1 MQVKTVLCPVD
12 FSPISLRNLRMAVEV
27 CKRVGARLVI
37 HHNLDVRPPG
47 FMAVTWMWSEDK
59 EAREEEKAAAVPSR
73 LQELFDRIPEGLDYE
88 AKVTRG
94 PLEET
99 LLFVARGLPADLI
112 VMGSHGKS
120 SARHDSLTERII
132 INAPCS
138 VLTIGE
144 SYVPE
149 AVFDAED
156 GEPAERMTMLV
167 PVDFTPQG
175 LGVLGFAFDLAAD
188 MPHIMEVL
196 HVIPE
201 AGTGDAAHEERE
213 VKAARDR
220 LLALVPDS
228 VADRVSIR
236 VKIGGPAETT
246 LETAKEVDA
255 LCVIMGAHGKG
266 MVKRFLFGTK
276 TMTILHGAGCP
287 VWFVPESLTK
297 ELPGVAGS

>member
-1 MQVKTVLCPVD
+1 MEVKTVLCPVD

-47 FMAVTWMWSEDK
+47 FLSVAWMWSEDH
-59 EAREEEKAAAVPSR
+59 EAGEEEKAAEVPAK
-73 LQELFDRIPEGLDYE
+73 LQELFDRIPKGVEYE

-120 SARHDSLTERII
+120 GSEHDSLTEKII

-149 AVFDAED
+149 EVFDAED
-156 GEPAERMTMLV
+156 IEPADQLTMLV

-175 LGVLGFAFDLAAD
+175 LGVLGAAIDLAFD
-188 MPHIMEVL
+188 MPHRMEVL
-196 HVIPE
+196 HVVAQTG
-201 AGTGDAAHEERE
+201 AGDVAHEERE
-213 VKAARDR
+213 VEAARQR
-220 LLALVPDS
+220 LQHMIPESLVS
-228 VADRVSIR
+228 RVSVQ
-236 VKIGGPAETT
+236 VKVGGPAETV
-246 LETAKEVDA
+246 LRTAKELDV

-266 MVKRFLFGTK
+266 MLKRFLFGTT

-287 VWFVPESLTK
+287 VWFMPEALTK
-297 ELPGVAGS
+297 TLPGVAGS

>member
-1 MQVKTVLCPVD
+1 MEVKTVLCPVD

-47 FMAVTWMWSEDK
+47 FLSVAWMWSEDK
-59 EAREEEKAAAVPSR
+59 EAGEEEKVAQVPDR
-73 LQELFDRIPEGLDYE
+73 FQELFDLIPEGVEYE

-120 SARHDSLTERII
+120 GAEHDSLTEKII
-132 INAPCS
+132 IKAPCS

-144 SYVPE
+144 GYVPE

-156 GEPAERMTMLV
+156 NPPAEQMTMLV

-175 LGVLGFAFDLAAD
+175 LGVLGAAIDLAND
-188 MPHIMEVL
+188 MPHRVEVL
-196 HVIPE
+196 HVVVQT
-201 AGTGDAAHEERE
+201 GSGDAAQEERE
-213 VKAARDR
+213 VEAARQR
-220 LLALVPDS
+220 LQSLIPDS
-228 VADRVSIR
+228 MAGQVSVQ
-236 VKIGGPAETT
+236 VKIGGPAETV
-246 LETAKEVDA
+246 LSTAKEVDA
-255 LCVIMGAHGKG
+255 LAIIMGAHGKG
-266 MVKRFLFGTK
+266 MLKRFLFGTT
-276 TMTILHGAGCP
+276 TMTILHGAECP
-287 VWFVPESLTK
+287 VWFMPDALTK
-297 ELPGVAGS
+297 EIPGVTNG

>member
-47 FMAVTWMWSEDK
+47 FLSVAWMWSEDH
-59 EAREEEKAAAVPSR
+59 EAGEEEKAAEVPSR
-73 LQELFDRIPEGLDYE
+73 LQELFDQIPEDIEFE
-88 AKVTRG
+88 ARVTRG

-120 SARHDSLTERII
+120 GAEHDSLTEKII

-156 GEPAERMTMLV
+156 NAPAAELIMLV
-167 PVDFTPQG
+167 PVDFTPLG
-175 LGVLGFAFDLAAD
+175 LGVLGAAIDLAND
-188 MPHIMEVL
+188 MPHRIEIL
-196 HVIPE
+196 HVV
-201 AGTGDAAHEERE
+201 AQTGTGDAAHEERE
-213 VKAARDR
+213 VEAARQR
-220 LLALVPDS
+220 LQRLIPESLAGQVS
-228 VADRVSIR
+228 VQVR
-236 VKIGGPAETT
+236 IGGPAETV
-246 LETAKEVDA
+246 LQMARELDV

-266 MVKRFLFGTK
+266 MLKRFLFGTA

-287 VWFVPESLTK
+287 VWFVPEALTR
-297 ELPGVAGS
+297 ELPGVAGT

>member
-1 MQVKTVLCPVD
+1 MEVRTILCPVD

-27 CKRVGARLVI
+27 CQRVGARLVI

-47 FMAVTWMWSEDK
+47 FMSVAWMWSEDH
-59 EAREEEKAAAVPSR
+59 EAEAEQKAAEVPAR
-73 LQELFDRIPEGLDYE
+73 LQELFETIPEGVEYE

-112 VMGSHGKS
+112 VMGTHGKS
-120 SARHDSLTERII
+120 DSDHDSLTERII

-144 SYVPE
+144 AYSPE
-149 AVFDAED
+149 AVFDAEE
-156 GEPAERMTMLV
+156 GEPADRRTMLV

-175 LGVLGFAFDLAAD
+175 LGVLGVALELAKD
-188 MPHIMEVL
+188 MPHRLEVL

-201 AGTGDAAHEERE
+201 KGAGNAAQEERE
-213 VKAARDR
+213 VMAARER
-220 LLALVPDS
+220 LQAMVPESLAEQVW
-228 VADRVSIR
+228 VH
-236 VKIGGPAETT
+236 VKVGGPAESV
-246 LETAKEVDA
+246 LKAAEEVDA
-255 LCVIMGAHGKG
+255 LCIVMGAHGKG
-266 MVKRFLFGTK
+266 FLKRFIFGTK

-287 VWFVPESLTK
+287 VWFVPEALTK
-297 ELPGVAGS
+297 ELPGVAG

>member
-1 MQVKTVLCPVD
+1 MEVKTVLCPVD

-47 FMAVTWMWSEDK
+47 FLSVAWMWSEDH
-59 EAREEEKAAAVPSR
+59 EAGEEEKAAEVPAK
-73 LQELFDRIPEGLDYE
+73 LQELFDRIPKGLDYE

-94 PLEET
+94 PMEET

-120 SARHDSLTERII
+120 GAEHDSLTEKII

-144 SYVPE
+144 GYVPE
-149 AVFDAED
+149 EVFDAED
-156 GEPAERMTMLV
+156 IKPADQLTMLV

-175 LGVLGFAFDLAAD
+175 LGVLGAAIDLAFD
-188 MPHIMEVL
+188 MPHHMEVL
-196 HVIPE
+196 HVV
-201 AGTGDAAHEERE
+201 AQTGAGDAAHEERE
-213 VKAARDR
+213 VEAARQR
-220 LLALVPDS
+220 LQRMIPESLAS
-228 VADRVSIR
+228 RVSVQ
-236 VKIGGPAETT
+236 VKVGGPAETV
-246 LETAKEVDA
+246 LRTAKELDV

-266 MVKRFLFGTK
+266 MLKRFLFGTT

-287 VWFVPESLTK
+287 VWFMPEALTK
-297 ELPGVAGS
+297 TLPGVVGS

>member
-1 MQVKTVLCPVD
+1 MQVRTVLCPVD

-47 FMAVTWMWSEDK
+47 FLSVSWMWSEDH
-59 EAREEEKAAAVPSR
+59 EAGEEEKAAQVPAQ
-73 LQELFDRIPEGLDYE
+73 LQELFNLIPKGVEYE
-88 AKVTRG
+88 AKITRG

-120 SARHDSLTERII
+120 GSEHDSLTEKII

-156 GEPAERMTMLV
+156 NAPADELIMLV

-175 LGVLGFAFDLAAD
+175 LGVLGAAIDLAND
-188 MPHIMEVL
+188 MPHRIEVL
-196 HVIPE
+196 HVVPQT
-201 AGTGDAAHEERE
+201 GTGDAAHEERE
-213 VKAARDR
+213 VEAARQR
-220 LLALVPDS
+220 LQRLIPDS
-228 VADRVSIR
+228 LAGQVAVQ
-236 VKIGGPAETT
+236 VKIGGPAETV
-246 LETAKEVDA
+246 LAMAKELDA

-266 MVKRFLFGTK
+266 MLKRFLFGTT

-287 VWFVPESLTK
+287 VWFVPEALTR
-297 ELPGVAGS
+297 EPPGVAGT

>member
-1 MQVKTVLCPVD
+1 MEVKTVLCPVD

-27 CKRVGARLVI
+27 CRRVGARLVI

-47 FMAVTWMWSEDK
+47 FLSVAWMWSEDH
-59 EAREEEKAAAVPSR
+59 EAGEEQKAAEVPSR
-73 LQELFDRIPEGLDYE
+73 LQELFDQIPEDIEYE

-94 PLEET
+94 PMEET

-120 SARHDSLTERII
+120 GAAHDSLTERII

-156 GEPAERMTMLV
+156 NPPAEQMTMLV

-188 MPHIMEVL
+188 MPHVMEVL
-196 HVIPE
+196 HVIPQV
-201 AGTGDAAHEERE
+201 GSGDAAHEERE

-220 LLALVPDS
+220 LLALVPDA

-236 VKIGGPAETT
+236 VMIGGPAETV
-246 LETAKEVDA
+246 LRTAREVDA

-266 MVKRFLFGTK
+266 MVKRFLFGTT
-276 TMTILHGAGCP
+276 TMTILHSAGCP
-287 VWFVPESLTK
+287 VWFVPEALTK
-297 ELPGVAGS
+297 ELPGVAG

>member
-1 MQVKTVLCPVD
+1 MEVKTVLCPVD

-47 FMAVTWMWSEDK
+47 FLSVAWMWSEDH
-59 EAREEEKAAAVPSR
+59 EAGEEEKAAEVPAK
-73 LQELFDRIPEGLDYE
+73 LQELFDRIPKGVEYE

-94 PLEET
+94 PIEET

-120 SARHDSLTERII
+120 GSEHDSLTEKII

-144 SYVPE
+144 GYVPE
-149 AVFDAED
+149 EVFDAED
-156 GEPAERMTMLV
+156 IKPADQLTMLV

-175 LGVLGFAFDLAAD
+175 LGVLGAAIDLAFD
-188 MPHIMEVL
+188 MPHDMEVL
-196 HVIPE
+196 HVV
-201 AGTGDAAHEERE
+201 AQTGTGDAAHEERE
-213 VKAARDR
+213 VEAARQR
-220 LLALVPDS
+220 LQRMIPESLAS
-228 VADRVSIR
+228 RVSVQ
-236 VKIGGPAETT
+236 VKVGGPAETV
-246 LETAKEVDA
+246 LRTAKELDV

-266 MVKRFLFGTK
+266 MLKRFLFGTT

-287 VWFVPESLTK
+287 VWFMPEALTK
-297 ELPGVAGS
+297 SLPGVAGS

>member
-1 MQVKTVLCPVD
+1 MEVKTVLCPVD

-37 HHNLDVRPPG
+37 HHNLDERPPG
-47 FMAVTWMWSEDK
+47 FLSVAWMWSEDH
-59 EAREEEKAAAVPSR
+59 EAGEEEKAAEVPAK
-73 LQELFDRIPEGLDYE
+73 LQKLFDRIPEGVEYE

-120 SARHDSLTERII
+120 GAVHDSLTEKIV
-132 INAPCS
+132 INAPCP

-144 SYVPE
+144 GYVPE

-156 GEPAERMTMLV
+156 IKPADQLTMLV

-175 LGVLGFAFDLAAD
+175 LGVLAAAIDLAYD
-188 MPHIMEVL
+188 MPHHMEVL
-196 HVIPE
+196 HVVAQI
-201 AGTGDAAHEERE
+201 GTGDAAHEERE
-213 VKAARDR
+213 VEAARQR
-220 LLALVPDS
+220 LLRMIPESLV
-228 VADRVSIR
+228 DRMFVQ
-236 VKIGGPAETT
+236 VKVGGPAETV
-246 LETAKEVDA
+246 LRTAKELDV
-255 LCVIMGAHGKG
+255 LCIIMGAHGKG
-266 MVKRFLFGTK
+266 MLQRFLFGTT

-287 VWFVPESLTK
+287 VWFVPETLTK
-297 ELPGVAGS
+297 TLPGVAGS

>member
-1 MQVKTVLCPVD
+1 MEVKTVLCPVD

-27 CKRVGARLVI
+27 CKRVGARLVL

-47 FMAVTWMWSEDK
+47 FLSVAWMWSEDH
-59 EAREEEKAAAVPSR
+59 EAGEEEKAAEVPAK
-73 LQELFDRIPEGLDYE
+73 LQELFDRVPEGVEYE

-94 PLEET
+94 PMEET

-120 SARHDSLTERII
+120 GAEHDSLTEKII

-144 SYVPE
+144 GYVPE
-149 AVFDAED
+149 EVFDAED
-156 GEPAERMTMLV
+156 IKPADQLTMLV

-175 LGVLGFAFDLAAD
+175 LGVLGAAIDLAFD
-188 MPHIMEVL
+188 MPHHMEVL
-196 HVIPE
+196 HVF
-201 AGTGDAAHEERE
+201 AQTGGGDAAHEERE
-213 VKAARDR
+213 VEAARQR
-220 LLALVPDS
+220 LQRMIPESLAS
-228 VADRVSIR
+228 RVSVQ
-236 VKIGGPAETT
+236 VKVGGPAETV
-246 LETAKEVDA
+246 LRTAKELDA

-266 MVKRFLFGTK
+266 MLKRFLFGTT

-287 VWFVPESLTK
+287 VWFMPEALTK
-297 ELPGVAGS
+297 TLPGVAGS

>member
-1 MQVKTVLCPVD
+1 MEVKTVLCPVD

-27 CKRVGARLVI
+27 CKRVGARLVL

-47 FMAVTWMWSEDK
+47 FLSVAWMWSEDH
-59 EAREEEKAAAVPSR
+59 EAGEAEKAAEVPAR
-73 LQELFDRIPEGLDYE
+73 LQELFDLIPAGVAYE

-120 SARHDSLTERII
+120 GSEHDSLTEKII

-156 GEPAERMTMLV
+156 NAPADQMTMLV

-175 LGVLGFAFDLAAD
+175 LGVLGAAVDLAND
-188 MPHIMEVL
+188 MPHRIEVL
-196 HVIPE
+196 HVV
-201 AGTGDAAHEERE
+201 AQTGTGDAAQEERE
-213 VKAARDR
+213 VEAARQR
-220 LLALVPDS
+220 LQRMIPDS
-228 VADRVSIR
+228 LADRVSVQ
-236 VKIGGPAETT
+236 VKIGGPAETV
-246 LETAKEVDA
+246 LAMARELDV

-266 MVKRFLFGTK
+266 MLKRFLFGTT
-276 TMTILHGAGCP
+276 TMAILHGAGCP
-287 VWFVPESLTK
+287 VWFVPEALTRK
-297 ELPGVAGS
+297 LPGVAGS

>member
-1 MQVKTVLCPVD
+1 MEVKTVLCPVD

-27 CKRVGARLVI
+27 CKRVGARLVL

-47 FMAVTWMWSEDK
+47 FLSVAWMWSEDH
-59 EAREEEKAAAVPSR
+59 EAGEEEKAAEVPAK
-73 LQELFDRIPEGLDYE
+73 LQELFDRVPEGVEYE

-94 PLEET
+94 PMEET

-120 SARHDSLTERII
+120 GAEHDSLTEKII

-144 SYVPE
+144 GYVPE
-149 AVFDAED
+149 EVFDAED
-156 GEPAERMTMLV
+156 IKPADQLTMLV

-175 LGVLGFAFDLAAD
+175 LGVLGAAIDLAFD
-188 MPHIMEVL
+188 MPHHMEVL
-196 HVIPE
+196 HVF
-201 AGTGDAAHEERE
+201 AQTGGGDAAHEERE
-213 VKAARDR
+213 VEAARQR
-220 LLALVPDS
+220 LQRMIPESLAS
-228 VADRVSIR
+228 RVSVQ
-236 VKIGGPAETT
+236 VKVGGPAETV
-246 LETAKEVDA
+246 LRTAKELDV

-266 MVKRFLFGTK
+266 MLKRFLFGTT

-287 VWFVPESLTK
+287 VWFMPEALTK
-297 ELPGVAGS
+297 TLPGVAGS